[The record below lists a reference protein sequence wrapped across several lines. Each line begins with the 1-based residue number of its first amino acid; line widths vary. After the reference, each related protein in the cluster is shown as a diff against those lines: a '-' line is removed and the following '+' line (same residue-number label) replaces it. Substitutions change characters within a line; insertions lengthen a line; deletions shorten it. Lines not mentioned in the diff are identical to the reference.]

1 MLQIVEVHSQFL
13 VLMLICSGRSSD
25 RLTTKTFVDFE
36 NPRDADANNNYAVS
50 VTYTSDTNSFTDNVS
65 LSITNSTADDVVT
78 QAAGR
83 PLVGRNA
90 IEAASLI
97 SEKNENFTIYGN
109 VGTAEID
116 VNGGSSAY
124 EIVSAINGRQ
134 GETGVYANAITRVN
148 INFPEQFDEL
158 DDAVSFM
165 LKGLNEEPVLVS
177 GSVESR
183 PCWRQRR
190 QCTRPSRCH
199 QWRIRKDWH
208 YSQSVHQRLNV
219 ASDFK

>member
-1 MLQIVEVHSQFL
+1 M
-13 VLMLICSGRSSD
+13 
-25 RLTTKTFVDFE
+25 
-36 NPRDADANNNYAVS
+36 S
-50 VTYTSDTNSFTDNVS
+50 VTYTSDTNSFTDNIS

-97 SEKNENFTIYGN
+97 SENENFTIYGN

-124 EIVSAINGRQ
+124 EIVSAISRQ

-165 LKGLNEEPVLVS
+165 LTDE
-177 GSVESR
+177 
-183 PCWRQRR
+183 
-190 QCTRPSRCH
+190 
-199 QWRIRKDWH
+199 
-208 YSQSVHQRLNV
+208 
-219 ASDFK
+219 